1 MGQQS
6 NHRTLPWALA
16 LFLVAAAAHADT
28 GKLLLTGGV
37 SSIDGAAGGGLT
49 PWALT
54 GSYAT
59 NAQLGGTAHATRV
72 RTHDYGLTIAGVA
85 ASYSDRFE
93 LSLAQQDFDTGA
105 TGAALG
111 LPGLRLKQ
119 DIAGAKLRIFG
130 EAILDSDTWVP
141 QVALGVQAKR
151 ARSGGARRVTATACS
166 RKCLSPTCSA
176 GASPSAPRSAPSP
189 TT

>member
-151 ARSGGARRVTATACS
+151 ARSGGRVA
-166 RKCLSPTCSA
+166 
-176 GASPSAPRSAPSP
+176 
-189 TT
+189 